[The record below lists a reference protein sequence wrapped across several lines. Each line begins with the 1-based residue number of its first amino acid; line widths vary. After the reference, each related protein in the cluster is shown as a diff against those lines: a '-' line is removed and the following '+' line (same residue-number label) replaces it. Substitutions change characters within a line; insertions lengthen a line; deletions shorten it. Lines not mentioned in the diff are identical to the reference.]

1 LGVYDACDYSK
12 GVLGILWAG
21 LLLLGGTPEAVA
33 QRAQFV
39 APPRT
44 IADITAILDQE
55 KPDPATR
62 AKGEAFAAAEPP
74 AHADPQKLKDFY
86 FRRAQARASVGRL
99 KDAIADSEKAVAK
112 AADYAGEGSR
122 IELFQESQMRLN
134 GDYKE
139 AIALLERMAQKLNVT
154 QPPNKGRAFGIYA
167 RTANNLL
174 QLGQINKAESYV
186 KRNVALLSEARAW
199 PNAQPYLSSFEA
211 ATEDG
216 RGRLFLARGQYME
229 AEAAYT
235 KAEARYRDA
244 LVKSRSWPNAVPAAT
259 FESAIDYATLFAGRA
274 KAMQGRHA
282 EAEIDVRRALL
293 SRLSSVGKYHA
304 DTANMLTF
312 LSELLFEQARL
323 AESEAL
329 ARASI
334 EVLDAIGYGRDSG
347 AYVNALGKLATA
359 VFSQRRY
366 EEAKEIFVVIDAS
379 TKAWPAER
387 STFARSSWTRIYAHY
402 FTGEIGMGLEYARQA
417 LDRHK
422 AVKGEKHYDTAL
434 TRAILATGLT
444 FARRDAEAIRE
455 FTLAIPVLL
464 GTTNEADDEDATV
477 TVSAD
482 RRLQTVLEAYITL
495 LARSNLPTRAEEG
508 LRLSEAIRG
517 RSVQNA
523 LASSAAR
530 AAARTPQMAEIVR
543 KEQDLHKQAVAQA
556 ALLGNVLAE
565 SPEDRDPNVVKDLQ
579 EELARLR
586 KDRQAAKRE
595 IQRRFPEY
603 ASLIRPAPTTVED
616 IRAALRA
623 DEALLSFYF
632 GRRESF
638 VWAIPKDRPIAFAQ
652 LALNATQLQSKVT
665 ALRAA
670 LDPPVL
676 ESVSDIPNFDVEA
689 AHELYRLLL
698 EPVAQGWQDAKTL
711 VVVTNGALGLLPLS
725 LLPTKPAKVAVKIEG
740 EPYFAAYRNVQWL
753 ARTHAVVAMPSAA
766 ALRTLRNVAVPS
778 MKREQ
783 IVGFGDPYFS
793 AEQATEARA
802 PDLMPTAVDAMRGAR
817 IKRRATIG
825 TAQLRSAT
833 LGALPR
839 LEDTGDELKAIA
851 SALHADPSKVLYLGK
866 DANEKIVKGIDLTP
880 YRVVVFATHGLV
892 PGDLDGLTQPALALT
907 APEVAAI
914 DGDGL
919 LTVDEI
925 LALRLNAEWVV
936 LSACN
941 TAAGAGQGAEALS
954 GLGRAFFYAGSRA
967 LLVTNWPVDSATARE
982 LVTGVF
988 RRQADNPRLSRAE
1001 VLRQSMMAVLEGS
1014 ERKNETG
1021 ETIYTHAHPL
1031 FWAPYTIMGD
1041 GS

>member
-1 LGVYDACDYSK
+1 MYDASDDSN
-12 GVLGILWAG
+12 GVLGILCAG
-21 LLLLGGTPEAVA
+21 LLLMGGTPEAVA
-33 QRAQFV
+33 QRVQFV

-62 AKGEAFAAAEPP
+62 AKGEAFAGAEPP
-74 AHADPQKLKDFY
+74 AHADAQKLKDFY

-112 AADYAGEGSR
+112 TADYAGEGSR

-134 GDYKE
+134 GDHKE

-154 QPPNKGRAFGIYA
+154 QPPNKGRAFGIYS

-323 AESEAL
+323 ADAEAL

-366 EEAKEIFVVIDAS
+366 DEAKEIFVVIDAS

-402 FTGEIGMGLEYARQA
+402 FTGEVDKGLEYARQA

-444 FARRDAEAIRE
+444 FARRDAEAMRE

-556 ALLGNVLAE
+556 ALLSNVLAE
-565 SPEDRDPNVVKDLQ
+565 SPEDRDPKVSQ
-579 EELARLR
+579 GSARGTSEASEG
-586 KDRQAAKRE
+586 QAGGKSAK
-595 IQRRFPEY
+595 FNA
-603 ASLIRPAPTTVED
+603 ASPNTPA
-616 IRAALRA
+616 
-623 DEALLSFYF
+623 SF
-632 GRRESF
+632 G
-638 VWAIPKDRPIAFAQ
+638 
-652 LALNATQLQSKVT
+652 L
-665 ALRAA
+665 
-670 LDPPVL
+670 PPQP
-676 ESVSDIPNFDVEA
+676 SRISAPPCA
-689 AHELYRLLL
+689 
-698 EPVAQGWQDAKTL
+698 PM
-711 VVVTNGALGLLPLS
+711 
-725 LLPTKPAKVAVKIEG
+725 KPCCRSISAGGKASCG
-740 EPYFAAYRNVQWL
+740 PY
-753 ARTHAVVAMPSAA
+753 
-766 ALRTLRNVAVPS
+766 LRTGQSPLRHW
-778 MKREQ
+778 R
-783 IVGFGDPYFS
+783 
-793 AEQATEARA
+793 
-802 PDLMPTAVDAMRGAR
+802 
-817 IKRRATIG
+817 
-825 TAQLRSAT
+825 
-833 LGALPR
+833 
-839 LEDTGDELKAIA
+839 
-851 SALHADPSKVLYLGK
+851 
-866 DANEKIVKGIDLTP
+866 
-880 YRVVVFATHGLV
+880 
-892 PGDLDGLTQPALALT
+892 
-907 APEVAAI
+907 
-914 DGDGL
+914 
-919 LTVDEI
+919 
-925 LALRLNAEWVV
+925 
-936 LSACN
+936 
-941 TAAGAGQGAEALS
+941 
-954 GLGRAFFYAGSRA
+954 
-967 LLVTNWPVDSATARE
+967 
-982 LVTGVF
+982 
-988 RRQADNPRLSRAE
+988 
-1001 VLRQSMMAVLEGS
+1001 
-1014 ERKNETG
+1014 
-1021 ETIYTHAHPL
+1021 
-1031 FWAPYTIMGD
+1031 
-1041 GS
+1041 

>member
-1 LGVYDACDYSK
+1 VYDACVASR
-12 GVLGILWAG
+12 GVLVILGAG
-21 LLLLGGTPEAVA
+21 LLLMGGIPEAVA

-55 KPDPATR
+55 KPDPAKR
-62 AKGEAFAAAEPP
+62 AKVEADAGAEPP
-74 AHADPQKLKDFY
+74 AHAEAGSLKDFY

-99 KDAIADSEKAVAK
+99 KDAIADCEKAIAK
-112 AADYAGEGSR
+112 TSDYAGEGSR
-122 IELFQESQMRLN
+122 IELYQESQMRLN
-134 GDYKE
+134 GDHKE
-139 AIALLERMAQKLNVT
+139 AVALLERMAQRLNVS
-154 QPPNKGRAFGIYA
+154 QPPNKGRAFGINS

-174 QLGQINKAESYV
+174 QLGQVNKAESYV
-186 KRNVALLSEARAW
+186 KRNVALLSEARSW
-199 PNAQPYLSSFEA
+199 PNAQQYLSSFEA
-211 ATEDG
+211 STEDA
-216 RGRLFLARGQYME
+216 RGRLLLARGQYAE
-229 AEAAYT
+229 AEAAYS
-235 KAEARYRDA
+235 KAEAKYRDA

-259 FESAIDYATLFAGRA
+259 FESAIDYATLFTGRA

-282 EAEIDVRRALL
+282 EAEIDMRRALL
-293 SRLSSVGKYHA
+293 SRLKSVGKYHA
-304 DTANMLTF
+304 DTTNMLTF

-323 AESEAL
+323 KESEAL

-347 AYVNALGKLATA
+347 AYVNALGKLASA
-359 VFSQRRY
+359 VFQLRRY
-366 EEAKEIFVVIDAS
+366 DEAKEIYLVIDAS
-379 TKAWPAER
+379 TQAWPPER
-387 STFARSSWTRIYAHY
+387 SAFARSSWARIYTHY
-402 FTGEIGMGLEYARQA
+402 FTREVDKGIEYARQA
-417 LDRHK
+417 LDRQK

-444 FARRDAEAIRE
+444 FARRDAEAMRD
-455 FTLAIPVLL
+455 FMLAIPVLL
-464 GTTNEADDEDATV
+464 GRTNEADDEDATV

-495 LARSNLPTRAEEG
+495 LARSNHPTRAEEG
-508 LRLSEAIRG
+508 LRMSEAIRG

-530 AAARTPQMAEIVR
+530 AAARTPEMAEIVR

-556 ALLGNVLAE
+556 TLLSNVLAE
-565 SPEDRDPNVVKDLQ
+565 PPEERDPNAVRALE

-586 KDRQAAKRE
+586 KDKQGARRE

-603 ASLIRPAPTTVED
+603 ASLIRPAPTTVDD
-616 IRAALRA
+616 IRASLRA

-632 GRRESF
+632 GNRESF
-638 VWAIPKDRPIAFAQ
+638 VWAIPKDGPVAFAR

-670 LDPPVL
+670 LDPPAL
-676 ESVSDIPNFDVEA
+676 ESVADIPNFDVEG
-689 AHELYRLLL
+689 AHELYKLLL
-698 EPVAQGWQDAKTL
+698 QPVAPGWRDAKTL
-711 VVVTNGALGLLPLS
+711 IVVTNGALGLLPLS
-725 LLPTKPAKVAVKIEG
+725 LLPTEPAKVTAKLEG
-740 EPYFAAYRNVQWL
+740 EPYFTAYRNVQWL
-753 ARTHAVVAMPSAA
+753 ARTHAVVAMPSAG
-766 ALRTLRNVAVPS
+766 ALRTLRNVAAPS
-778 MKREQ
+778 MQREQ

-793 AEQATEARA
+793 VEQATEARSA
-802 PDLMPTAVDAMRGAR
+802 ERVSIAAEAMRGAR
-817 IKRRATIG
+817 VKRRASIG
-825 TAQLRSAT
+825 TGQLRST
-833 LGALPR
+833 SLGALPR

-851 SALHADPSKVLYLGK
+851 SALQADPSKVLYLGK
-866 DANEKIVKGIDLTP
+866 DANEKVVKSIDLTR

-907 APEVAAI
+907 APEVADI

-967 LLVTNWPVDSATARE
+967 LLVTNWPVDSASARE

-988 RRQADNPRLSRAE
+988 RRQAENPQLSRAE
-1001 VLRQSMMAVLEGS
+1001 LLRQSMLAVLESS
-1014 ERKNETG
+1014 ERKNEAG
-1021 ETIYTHAHPL
+1021 ETIYTYAHPL
-1031 FWAPYTIMGD
+1031 FWAPYSIMGD